1 MQQVSKDSNLGLEN
15 RWRNLGDED
24 DRSPRVR
31 TSEAGFSQSAL
42 IHDLLKLRKDQGS
55 GAALLNNEENGFC
68 TCIKKMSGE
77 LKDTIDFVLLPPL
90 IIKNTL
96 PCYIEIKAPVQ
107 AKKTLSNYENLDA
120 DIEKGAV

>member
-1 MQQVSKDSNLGLEN
+1 MQQISKDSNLGLEN